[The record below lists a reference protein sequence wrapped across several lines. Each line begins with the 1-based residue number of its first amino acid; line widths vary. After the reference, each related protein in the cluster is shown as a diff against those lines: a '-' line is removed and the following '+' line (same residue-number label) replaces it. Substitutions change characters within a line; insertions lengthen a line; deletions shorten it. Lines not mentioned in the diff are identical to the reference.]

1 VNLAVAGIVFGIVAL
16 AELPDTSSVAAVV
29 LGSRFPPRLVLV
41 GAVAAHTVQTVV
53 AVAAGSVVA
62 LLPRR
67 PLEWGLVVIFLI
79 ATVLILREDDDDDD
93 DDDGPALDGSPGTRR
108 RVVAMAFGVVLLA
121 ELGDPTQIITVTL
134 AARYADPLAVG
145 IGAALALWVVSA
157 VAVYG
162 GDRLRHVI
170 PAKWLTRIA
179 AAILVVLAVLT
190 AIDAIAG

>member
-1 VNLAVAGIVFGIVAL
+1 MNLAVAGIVFGIVAL

-29 LGSRFPPRLVLV
+29 LGSRFPPRLVLL

-79 ATVLILREDDDDDD
+79 ATVLVLREDDDDDD
-93 DDDGPALDGSPGTRR
+93 GPTLDGTPGTRR
-108 RVVAMAFGVVLLA
+108 KVVATAFGIVLLA
-121 ELGDPTQIITVTL
+121 ELGDPTQIITATL

-157 VAVYG
+157 IAVYG
-162 GDRLRHVI
+162 GDRLRRVL
-170 PAKWLTRIA
+170 PALWLTRIA

>member
-1 VNLAVAGIVFGIVAL
+1 VDLAVAGIVFGIVAL

-29 LGSRFPPRLVLV
+29 LGSRFPPRLVLL

-93 DDDGPALDGSPGTRR
+93 DDGPDLDGTPGTRR

-121 ELGDPTQIITVTL
+121 ELGDPTQIITATL
-134 AARYADPLAVG
+134 AARYSDPLAVG

-190 AIDAIAG
+190 AIDAIMG

>member
-1 VNLAVAGIVFGIVAL
+1 MDLAVAGIVFGIVAL

-29 LGSRFPPRLVLV
+29 LGSRFPPRLVLL

-53 AVAAGSVVA
+53 AVALGSVVA

-67 PLEWGLVVIFLI
+67 PLEWALVVIFLV
-79 ATVLILREDDDDDD
+79 ATVLVLREDDDD

-121 ELGDPTQIITVTL
+121 ELGDPTQIITATL

-157 VAVYG
+157 LAVYG
-162 GDRLRHVI
+162 GDRLRRVI

>member
-29 LGSRFPPRLVLV
+29 LGSRFPPRLVLL

-79 ATVLILREDDDDDD
+79 ATVLVLREDDDDDD
-93 DDDGPALDGSPGTRR
+93 GPTLDGTPGTRR
-108 RVVAMAFGVVLLA
+108 KVVATAFGIVLLA
-121 ELGDPTQIITVTL
+121 ELGDPTQIITATL

-157 VAVYG
+157 IAVYG
-162 GDRLRHVI
+162 GDRLRRVL
-170 PAKWLTRIA
+170 PALWLTRIA

>member
-1 VNLAVAGIVFGIVAL
+1 VDLAVAGIVFGIVAL

-29 LGSRFPPRLVLV
+29 LGSRFPPRLVLL

-93 DDDGPALDGSPGTRR
+93 DDGPDLDGTPGTRR

-179 AAILVVLAVLT
+179 AVILVILAVLT

>member
-29 LGSRFPPRLVLV
+29 LGSRFPPRLVLL

-93 DDDGPALDGSPGTRR
+93 DDGPDLDGTPGTRR

-179 AAILVVLAVLT
+179 AVILVILAVLT

>member
-1 VNLAVAGIVFGIVAL
+1 MNLAVAGIVFGIVAL

-29 LGSRFPPRLVLV
+29 LGSRFPPRLVLL

-93 DDDGPALDGSPGTRR
+93 DDGPDLDGTPGTRR

-179 AAILVVLAVLT
+179 AVILVILAVLT

>member
-29 LGSRFPPRLVLV
+29 LGSRFPPRLVLL

-79 ATVLILREDDDDDD
+79 ATVLVLREDDDDDD
-93 DDDGPALDGSPGTRR
+93 DGPTLDGTPGTRR
-108 RVVAMAFGVVLLA
+108 KVVATAFGIVLLA
-121 ELGDPTQIITVTL
+121 ELGDPTQIITATL

-157 VAVYG
+157 IAVYG
-162 GDRLRHVI
+162 GDRLRRVL
-170 PAKWLTRIA
+170 PALWLTRIA

>member
-1 VNLAVAGIVFGIVAL
+1 MHLAVAGIVFGIVAL

-29 LGSRFPPRLVLV
+29 LGSRFPPRLVLL

-79 ATVLILREDDDDDD
+79 ATVLVLREDDDDDD
-93 DDDGPALDGSPGTRR
+93 DDGPVLDGSPGTRR
-108 RVVAMAFGVVLLA
+108 KVVATAFGIVLLA
-121 ELGDPTQIITVTL
+121 ELGDPTQIITATL

-157 VAVYG
+157 IAVYG
-162 GDRLRHVI
+162 GDRLRRVL
-170 PAKWLTRIA
+170 PAQWLTRIA

-190 AIDAIAG
+190 AIDAITG

>member
-1 VNLAVAGIVFGIVAL
+1 VDLAVAGIVFGIVAL

-29 LGSRFPPRLVLV
+29 LGSRFPPRLVLL

-79 ATVLILREDDDDDD
+79 ATVLVLREDDDDDD
-93 DDDGPALDGSPGTRR
+93 DDEPALDGSPGTRR
-108 RVVAMAFGVVLLA
+108 KVVATAFGVVLLA
-121 ELGDPTQIITVTL
+121 ELGDPTQIITATL
-134 AARYADPLAVG
+134 AARYTDPLAVG
-145 IGAALALWVVSA
+145 IGAVLALWVVSA
-157 VAVYG
+157 IAVYG
-162 GDRLRHVI
+162 GDRLRRVL
-170 PAKWLTRIA
+170 PAQWLTRIA

-190 AIDAIAG
+190 ATDALAG

>member
-1 VNLAVAGIVFGIVAL
+1 MAGIVFGIVAL

-29 LGSRFPPRLVLV
+29 LGSRFPPRLVLL

-53 AVAAGSVVA
+53 AVALGSVVA

-67 PLEWGLVVIFLI
+67 PLEWALVVIFLV
-79 ATVLILREDDDDDD
+79 ATVLVLREDDDDDD
-93 DDDGPALDGSPGTRR
+93 DDGPRLDGRPGTRR
-108 RVVAMAFGVVLLA
+108 KVVLTAFTVVLLA
-121 ELGDPTQIITVTL
+121 ELGDPTQIITATL

-157 VAVYG
+157 LAVYG
-162 GDRLRHVI
+162 GDRLRRVI
-170 PAKWLTRIA
+170 PATWLTRIA